1 MFHLFHVSGVFLS
14 KALVS
19 LETGRRLQV
28 PEAGQEMWL
37 TSLVAGGDRV
47 PGLFPWRALLVVGL
61 EGLQVRCEDQIS
73 GGDTHMG
80 H

>member
-1 MFHLFHVSGVFLS
+1 MFLS
-14 KALVS
+14 KARVS
-19 LETGRRLQV
+19 LETGGPQV
-28 PEAGQEMWL
+28 PGAGQDMWL
-37 TSLVAGGDRV
+37 MSLVAGGNRV

>member
-14 KALVS
+14 MAPIS
-19 LETGRRLQV
+19 LETVGPQG

>member
-14 KALVS
+14 MAPIS
-19 LETGRRLQV
+19 LETVGPQG
-28 PEAGQEMWL
+28 PEAGQMWL